1 MDEDDREEEL
11 KERNADCHKM
21 LIAIKWQCRNSEV
34 QDVWDKDGNTDGT
47 KEKLTECNS
56 DVCQDDHDKD

>member
-1 MDEDDREEEL
+1 
-11 KERNADCHKM
+11 M
-21 LIAIKWQCRNSEV
+21 LIAIKWQRRNSEV